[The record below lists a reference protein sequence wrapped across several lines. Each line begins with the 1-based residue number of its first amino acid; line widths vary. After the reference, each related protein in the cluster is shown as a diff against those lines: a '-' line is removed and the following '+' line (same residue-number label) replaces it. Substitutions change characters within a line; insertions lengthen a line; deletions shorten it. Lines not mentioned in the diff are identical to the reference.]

1 MPIEAHKVHTVP
13 LTAHKDEDG
22 RDIYKPKGATTHK
35 YGLNVMYIKEIPSIY
50 SYDNKWG
57 VNTTLPLDLDDHDSL
72 GEHMQ
77 PGVALVNEIK
87 ERNSTNPYY
96 ITKPD
101 EYAYPSSPSSTP
113 VEFVL
118 GRINAED
125 LTVDIYHFEIAKKD
139 YSYAYGFVGG
149 HGTGNGSGGYVPPY
163 YREIMEHNGL
173 PIMVKTEEEAIKVIE
188 ECNKHYD
195 EEFHSTGEHSAYDR
209 PFPFEIDSIKIP
221 SSGIRTTTAE
231 EAIAF
236 LTSIDTDN
244 E

>member
-1 MPIEAHKVHTVP
+1 MCI
-13 LTAHKDEDG
+13 
-22 RDIYKPKGATTHK
+22 RD
-35 YGLNVMYIKEIPSIY
+35 
-50 SYDNKWG
+50 
-57 VNTTLPLDLDDHDSL
+57 
-72 GEHMQ
+72 
-77 PGVALVNEIK
+77 
-87 ERNSTNPYY
+87 R
-96 ITKPD
+96 
-101 EYAYPSSPSSTP
+101 
-113 VEFVL
+113 
-118 GRINAED
+118 D